1 MDNKP
6 NERTFHGGILMKKH
20 PIIDGVVT
28 VEGWKENLTC
38 LQKILMIDKLI
49 REYKK
54 AFEELKA
61 EYEKITPILDDYD
74 TIIERFN
81 TIDGEIDDITH
92 DIDDLKGR
100 VTDCEDDIT
109 ALDGRVDDIETA
121 LSGISGEIGDLDDLL
136 AGKQDTLVS
145 GDNIKTVN
153 GESILGSGNISLP
166 GDTASVF
173 YRATTAASVNGYQM
187 TLLDGKTIGDMY
199 DDYTAGKNVYVTTS
213 YGSYSSIK
221 MQMVLSYGGAIDPY
235 NINISGFGVEA
246 NHRLYTL
253 DVWYVGE
260 KELGRTDVSFTAWT
274 ESVTKPA

>member
-20 PIIDGVVT
+20 PIIDGTVT

-54 AFEELKA
+54 AFDELKA
-61 EYEKITPILDDYD
+61 EYEKIAPILDDYD

-109 ALDGRVDDIETA
+109 ALDGRVDDLETA
-121 LSGISGEIGDLDDLL
+121 VSGITGDIGDLETLL

-145 GDNIKTVN
+145 GTNIKTIN
-153 GESILGSGNISLP
+153 GESILGSGNIVIT
-166 GDTASVF
+166 GDTSSVF
-173 YRATTAASVNGYQM
+173 YRGATTVSGDNYQI
-187 TLLDGKTIGDMY
+187 TLLDSKTIGDMY
-199 DDYTAGKNVYVTTS
+199 DDYSAGKNVYLTTS

-221 MQMVLSYGGAIDPY
+221 LQIVLSYGGAIDPY
-235 NINISGFGVEA
+235 NINISGFGIEA
-246 NHRLYTL
+246 NHRLYSL

-260 KELGRTDVSFTAWT
+260 KELSRTDTSFKAWVDT
-274 ESVTKPA
+274 VNMPS